1 MADQSIAEVIK
12 LPRTSESEHLKK
24 IRHTTSHIMAMAVQ
38 KLYPNAQVTIGPW
51 TETGFYY
58 DFDLPEPLTE
68 KDLKTIKKDMI
79 KIIKKK
85 LPIVREVVTREE
97 AQNRIKEIN
106 EPYKLEILDSIKKNL
121 SPSTI

>member
-68 KDLKTIKKDMI
+68 KDLKTIKKEMI

-85 LPIVREVVTREE
+85 LPIVREVVTR
-97 AQNRIKEIN
+97 R
-106 EPYKLEILDSIKKNL
+106 
-121 SPSTI
+121 SPKPHQRN